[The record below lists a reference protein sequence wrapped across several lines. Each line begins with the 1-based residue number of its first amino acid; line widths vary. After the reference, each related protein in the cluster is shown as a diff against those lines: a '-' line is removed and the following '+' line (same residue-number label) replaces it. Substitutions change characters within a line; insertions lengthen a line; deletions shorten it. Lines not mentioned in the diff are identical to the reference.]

1 MSADNQQERLDSYIS
16 GYVDGEGSFHVAIQ
30 KVKHVRFGYQLLPEF
45 HISQNLDYAK
55 TLSVI
60 QKRFGCGYIKPNH
73 AKSKTDKSWV
83 FVVRNRKDLLY
94 RIIPFFTRYPLLSPK
109 HQDFRKFGLIVKAMD
124 KKLHFTK
131 AGFIKLLRIAFSMN
145 RKGQYRKKNI
155 TEVIKNLESS
165 TTIR

>member
-1 MSADNQQERLDSYIS
+1 
-16 GYVDGEGSFHVAIQ
+16 
-30 KVKHVRFGYQLLPEF
+30 VRFGDQLLPEF

-60 QKRFGCGYIKPNH
+60 QKRLGCGYIKPNH